1 MFFFVLDF
9 FKLCLN
15 NEMNFFINMKSYLI
29 GFLFEDK
36 IYFMD
41 NWSLWRSV
49 FFFYVEF
56 FRLCFY
62 LVIFGFFLFYKG
74 NRCGRYR
81 KCYRNGRCVNGD
93 CCCKKGYIGDGVRLC
108 YSKNDFWN
116 FFKNVFFLYIINI
129 KNLIRF
135 KCFIK

>member
-1 MFFFVLDF
+1 
-9 FKLCLN
+9 
-15 NEMNFFINMKSYLI
+15 MNFFINMKSYLI

-62 LVIFGFFLFYKG
+62 LVIFGFF
-74 NRCGRYR
+74 
-81 KCYRNGRCVNGD
+81 
-93 CCCKKGYIGDGVRLC
+93 
-108 YSKNDFWN
+108 
-116 FFKNVFFLYIINI
+116 
-129 KNLIRF
+129 
-135 KCFIK
+135 CFIKEIDVEYIESVIEMVDV